1 MTDISP
7 PWPTLLGQK
16 VSIRYR
22 LHDDPR
28 HPFSEAI
35 GVVMSVEGSESTER
49 VTIMTRKGTEV
60 VIAAED
66 VLARKT
72 FR

>member
-1 MTDISP
+1 MSDIDP
-7 PWPTLLGQK
+7 RWATLLGQK

-35 GVVMSVEGSESTER
+35 GVVMSVEGSEPTER
-49 VTIMTRKGTEV
+49 VKIMTRKGVEV
-60 VIAAED
+60 TIAAED